1 MRIIKVLLSFTLGAI
16 IGIVFFSHVSYSADT
31 DNTWLS
37 GNLFVREEK
46 TEGPRCREVSY
57 EGLAAVEGS
66 PATTFYTGC
75 ETKGDRFDFLHDGNR
90 KIGDNGDIYQ
100 GIFAVRDNQLSYGW
114 KFRRIVIGPKQQL
127 WAAAGGDVLVETE
140 YIPDDN
146 KTKIYVYTD
155 LDNALYP
162 TLVTGGVYYE
172 YGINRS
178 APGTKVFEVDYKVSS
193 LKLTPDAKYVFA
205 KNYDVDT
212 YFGEVIKI
220 DTVANTKEY
229 IQVKNPYDEVFA
241 VTADGRYMLVYQ
253 DIYDMQRCSRLEDST
268 QKICQSRSI
277 SEAINTYFGGY
288 ITFTDGYTSK
298 FNETGSM
305 LTINASVVMP
315 YYLGMGEYKSVT
327 VSTHK
332 LLDYLALGDSYSS
345 GEGDLETDS
354 KGNRYYTADTLEG
367 CHLSTRSYPYLL
379 RKKWEIDSAEM
390 ASVACSGALLTKDYT
405 APMDKYNGQRNELLL
420 ATNTHGRQGM
430 IDAAFNYF
438 VPGRVPQIEFVKR
451 YQPKVLTVTGSG
463 NDVGFSEILKYCAG
477 DVIESWL
484 NYTCEYAKDGV
495 LREVLN
501 DSIDSQ
507 YEPVREFI
515 RKVQKASPSTKIY
528 YIGYPSFIAGKEGS
542 CALNNGSL
550 DDDEREMINES
561 IRRLNN
567 VIHQA
572 VSSMGVEYV
581 DIEKSLDGGRLCE
594 GSKYMTGL
602 WDVGI
607 TNISNLNILQQAFHP
622 NAKGHSKIAES
633 ILSEVK
639 SLNQVYNP
647 TRPTVIAVKPGI
659 PTFRAKIVKDETFPE
674 GESLVIQLSPGTT
687 AGSSEYF
694 VTAFSQRTDLGTYKS
709 NTDGSINMKIDLPQ
723 SLSRGIHV
731 ILLDIMNSNGD
742 TERLYQYINITK
754 KDAASMGLGLKPTL
768 HTETEAALSETRPK
782 FLENTYLENSQK
794 FNLDKSGALGEKN
807 KVAFRNAQFSVDN
820 PKKVSNEF
828 IFIVIA
834 AIIATIIV
842 GGIYA
847 KKRR

>member
-1 MRIIKVLLSFTLGAI
+1 MRIFKVLLSFATGAI
-16 IGIVFFSHVSYSADT
+16 IWIVFFSQVSYSADT

-37 GNLFVREEK
+37 GNLFVREEETK
-46 TEGPRCREVSY
+46 GPRCVEASY

-66 PATTFYTGC
+66 PATSFYTGC
-75 ETKGDRFDFLHDGNR
+75 ETKGNRFSFLYKDSYSER
-90 KIGDNGDIYQ
+90 V
-100 GIFAVRDNQLSYGW
+100 FAARDNQLSYGW
-114 KFRRIVIGPKQQL
+114 KFRRIALGPQQKL
-127 WAAAGGDVLVETE
+127 WAVAGGDVLVETE
-140 YIPDDN
+140 YLPDDN
-146 KTKIYVYTD
+146 KTKVYVYTD

-178 APGTKVFEVDYKVSS
+178 APGTKIFEIDYKVSS
-193 LKLTPDAKYVFA
+193 LKLTPDAKYVFT
-205 KNYDVDT
+205 KNYNSDT
-212 YFGEVIKI
+212 YFGELVKI
-220 DTVANTKEY
+220 DTIANTKEH
-229 IQVKNPYDEVFA
+229 IQAANPYDEVFA
-241 VTADGRYMLVYQ
+241 VSDDGRYTLVQQ
-253 DIYDMQRCSRLEDST
+253 DMYDTQRCAISSDTT
-268 QKICQSRSI
+268 QKVCQSRSI
-277 SEAINTYFGGY
+277 SEAINAHFGGY
-288 ITFTDGYTSK
+288 ITFTDGRMSE
-298 FNETGSM
+298 FSESGSR

-315 YYLGMGEYKSVT
+315 DYLSHGQYKSLT
-327 VSTHK
+327 VSTYK

-379 RKKWEIDSAEM
+379 RSKWGIDNSKM
-390 ASVACSGALLTKDYT
+390 ASVACSGALLTEDY
-405 APMDKYNGQRNELLL
+405 AVPMDKYDGQYKELLR
-420 ATNTHGRQGM
+420 ATDTQGRQGM

-484 NYTCEYAKDGV
+484 NYTCEYAKDGI

-507 YEPVREFI
+507 YEPIREFI
-515 RKVQKASPSTKIY
+515 RKVQRVSPSTKIY
-528 YIGYPSFIAGKEGS
+528 YVGYPSFIAGKDGS

-561 IRRLNN
+561 IHRLNT
-567 VIHQA
+567 VIYQA
-572 VSSMGVEYV
+572 VSSMNIEYI
-581 DIEKSLDGGRLCE
+581 DIEKSLEGGRLCE

-633 ILSEVK
+633 ISNKVK
-639 SLNQVYNP
+639 GVNQTYSP
-647 TRPTVIAVKPGI
+647 TQPTVVAIKPGI
-659 PTFRAKIVKDETFPE
+659 PTSRAKIVKDDTFPE
-674 GESLVIQLSPGTT
+674 GESLVIHLSPGTT
-687 AGSSEYF
+687 TGLSEYY
-694 VTAFSQRTDLGTYKS
+694 VTAFSQRTELGAHKS
-709 NTDGSINMKIDLPQ
+709 NMDGSVDLKVSLPE

-731 ILLDIMNSNGD
+731 ILLDIVNSNGGA
-742 TERLYQYINITK
+742 ERLYQYINIVK
-754 KDAASMGLGLKPTL
+754 KDDSLTGSDLRTTTRG
-768 HTETEAALSETRPK
+768 ESEVVIQEARPEL
-782 FLENTYLENSQK
+782 LENIYLENGQS
-794 FNLDKSGALGEKN
+794 FVSDKSGTLDEKN
-807 KVAFRNAQFSVDN
+807 KMPYTNTQSSIDN
-820 PKKVSNEF
+820 SQRMSNEF
-828 IFIVIA
+828 IFIIIA
-834 AIIATIIV
+834 AIISIII
-842 GGIYA
+842 GGVYA